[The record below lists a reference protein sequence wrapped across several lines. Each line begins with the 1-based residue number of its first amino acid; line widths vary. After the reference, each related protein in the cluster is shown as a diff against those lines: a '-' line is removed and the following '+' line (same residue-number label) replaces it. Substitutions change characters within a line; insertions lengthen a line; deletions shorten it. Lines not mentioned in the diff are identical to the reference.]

1 MKKKESITAKIIISL
16 IGFTCVGTLMF
27 MLGRVSNN
35 TRTSEV
41 ADESREFSYVIES
54 GYVPTEINFDEEA
67 SYIKNNFH
75 SSMSKSKIKHILIY
89 IDGMCEHYNLNY
101 NLVKSVISTESHWNH
116 KAKSNAG
123 AKGLM
128 QIMRACAK
136 DYKTPHS
143 EMYDPYVNV
152 TIGIKYLAKLTNR
165 FDNTQTALVG
175 YNEGPRYA
183 ENYKVGYINDSR
195 YVHKVMTHLLKFEPY
210 IAGV

>member
-1 MKKKESITAKIIISL
+1 MKKESRTSKIVTSL
-16 IGFTCVGTLMF
+16 IGFTCVGILMF

-41 ADESREFSYVIES
+41 ADESQSYNYNIES
-54 GYVPTEINFDEEA
+54 SYIPAEINFEEEA
-67 SYIKNNFH
+67 SYIKRNFN
-75 SSMSKSKIKHILIY
+75 SPMSTSKIKHILIY

-123 AKGLM
+123 ALGLM
-128 QIMRACAK
+128 QIMRACAT
-136 DYKTPHS
+136 DYKTPHR

-152 TIGIKYLAKLTNR
+152 TIGIKYLAKLTKK
-165 FDNTQTALVG
+165 FENTPTALVG

-183 ENYKVGYINDSR
+183 ENYKVDYINNSR